1 MPVNPTG
8 ATGTST
14 AAAAA
19 AATSA
24 TSTTAKLPADQFGQE
39 TFLKLLVAQL
49 RYQDPMN
56 PQNGA
61 EFLSQTAQF
70 TQLEKLSELSKM
82 QTELVSAQRLIG
94 ASNLVGRTVT
104 YPGPDGLDA
113 TGVVTAARL
122 SADGP
127 VLRVDDRDVPLA
139 TVREVRS
146 TKTS

>member
-1 MPVNPTG
+1 MPVDPTG
-8 ATGTST
+8 ASGSS

-19 AATSA
+19 AAASA
-24 TSTTAKLPADQFGQE
+24 SLPNRPDQFGQE

-70 TQLEKLSELSKM
+70 TQLEKLSELAKM
-82 QTELVSAQRLIG
+82 QTEMLSAQRLLD
-94 ASNLVGRTVT
+94 ASNLVGRTVI

-122 SADGP
+122 GTDGP
-127 VLRVDDRDVPLA
+127 VLRVNDRDVPLA
-139 TVREVRS
+139 TVREVRN
-146 TKTS
+146 TTTS

>member
-1 MPVNPTG
+1 MTVDSTG
-8 ATGTST
+8 

-19 AATSA
+19 AAA
-24 TSTTAKLPADQFGQE
+24 AAKAAAAVPKRPDQFGQE

-70 TQLEKLSELSKM
+70 TQLEKLSDLAKM
-82 QTELVSAQRLIG
+82 QTELLSAQRLLG

-104 YPGPDGLDA
+104 YPGTDGNDA

-122 SADGP
+122 GIDGP
-127 VLRVDDRDVPLA
+127 VLRVNDRDVPLA
-139 TVREVRS
+139 SVREVS
-146 TKTS
+146 NTKTG